1 MKKSLLI
8 LAFIFIGI
16 LFPYGHAYA
25 FIIKYFL
32 MIMLFFVFLN
42 INIHRK
48 IIQKLH
54 FKVLLANIL
63 IPLLVYFILQL
74 FNETLAVAIFVV
86 ALAPTAAAAS
96 IIAQLLNARV
106 EIVAASTLVTSAG
119 MALVIPFLLP
129 FFIEVEGEI
138 NTLAMLLPILVVV
151 FVPLILAQIVK
162 KMLPKLRQILTKQK
176 DIPLYLFLVNVY
188 LAMAKST
195 HFIQTSEEAQG
206 AIILWIAAA
215 TGILCLLNFQIGE
228 RIVSPALKYEGGLA
242 LGRKNTMF
250 VLWLA
255 LTFISPIAALSPIFY
270 IFWQNLYNS
279 YQLWQKERKLKLSA
293 SDSFKGI

>member
-16 LFPYGHAYA
+16 LFPYGHTYA

-32 MIMLFFVFLN
+32 MCMLFFVFLN
-42 INIHRK
+42 ITIHRK

-54 FKVLLANIL
+54 LKVLLANVL
-63 IPLLVYFILQL
+63 VPLLMYFILQF
-74 FNETLAVAIFVV
+74 FNETVAIAVFVI

-96 IIAQLLNARV
+96 IIAQLLNAKV

-129 FFIEVEGEI
+129 FFIEIEGEI
-138 NTLAMLLPILVVV
+138 NMVAVLLPILVVV
-151 FVPLILAQIVK
+151 FVPLVLSQIVK
-162 KMLPKLRQILTKQK
+162 RTLPKLQQILTKQK
-176 DIPLYLFLVNVY
+176 DIPLYLFLINVY

-206 AIILWIAAA
+206 AIILWIALA
-215 TGILCLLNFQIGE
+215 TGVLCLLNFQIGE

-279 YQLWQKERKLKLSA
+279 YQLWQKERTLKLTTPNSL
-293 SDSFKGI
+293 I